1 MGIHDVHQPKGELMV
16 SKQDLGGV
24 VPAVATPLKDG
35 ELHLANLKLHL
46 RQLAEDGSCGVL
58 LMGTTGEG
66 PSLSLAERE
75 AIVEAGREYAG
86 DMMLMAGTGCA
97 SLAETITLTRR
108 AFESGAEAV
117 VVVPPF
123 YFKSV
128 SEEGLLTYYRA
139 LLDEAIPGGGLLVL
153 YHIPQ
158 VSGVPI
164 SFDLLEKL
172 LAVDSE
178 RVAGIKDS
186 SGDIEHSRALCRKF
200 PDLRVFVG
208 DDKLLHEGLKAGAV
222 GSITA
227 GGNVLAA
234 LAAAVYKV
242 YQDGQDA
249 TPYQDQLTAARSV
262 LDGFT
267 PFPASV
273 KSLLAARYGSDG
285 WDVRPPLTPLPE
297 AERAALLSSLA
308 ELGLPQEH
316 FAWLYKTIPSTQ
328 TTLAP

>member
-1 MGIHDVHQPKGELMV
+1 MV
-16 SKQDLGGV
+16 SRQDLGGV

-35 ELHLANLKLHL
+35 ELHLANLEVHL
-46 RQLAEDGSCGVL
+46 RQLAADGSSGVL
-58 LMGTTGEG
+58 LLGTTGEG

-86 DMMLMAGTGCA
+86 DMTMMAGTGCA

-108 AFESGAEAV
+108 AFELGAEAV

-128 SEEGLLTYYRA
+128 SEEGLLTYYRR
-139 LLDEAIPGGGLLVL
+139 LLDEAIPDDGLLVL

-158 VSGVPI
+158 VTGVPI
-164 SFDLLEKL
+164 SFDLLENL

-186 SGDIEHSRALCRKF
+186 SGNIHHGRELCREF

-222 GSITA
+222 GCITA

-234 LAAAVYKV
+234 LGAAVYKA
-242 YQDGQDA
+242 YHDGQDA
-249 TPYQDQLTAARSV
+249 TPYQVQLTAARSV

-267 PFPASV
+267 PFPPSV

-285 WDVRPPLTPLPE
+285 WDVRPPLTALPE
-297 AERAALLSSLA
+297 ADLVALLEALSKLD
-308 ELGLPQEH
+308 LPREQ
-316 FAWLYKTIPSTQ
+316 FAWLHKSVPST
-328 TTLAP
+328 